1 MRGQVGWRLSEAWC
15 GVDQSA
21 RSPYKYIIYILLET
35 KNKYQ
40 VCIYILTLSSTY
52 ILTDVCKHVY
62 HTFVVMNDY

>member
-1 MRGQVGWRLSEAWC
+1 MKPGVWRGKLCLKAVH
-15 GVDQSA
+15 
-21 RSPYKYIIYILLET
+21 YIYILLET

-52 ILTDVCKHVY
+52 ILTDVCKHMY